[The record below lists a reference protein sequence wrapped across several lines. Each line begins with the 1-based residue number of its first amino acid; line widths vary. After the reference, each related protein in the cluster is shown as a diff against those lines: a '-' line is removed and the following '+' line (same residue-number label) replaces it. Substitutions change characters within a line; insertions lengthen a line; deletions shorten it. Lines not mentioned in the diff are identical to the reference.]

1 MNIHNTI
8 KINLSVFV
16 LTVLLCWN
24 SSVWSETFEYYVDD
38 SVVGKVSQT
47 YSNYEQTLPDIARL
61 HDLGYHEIKLANPEV
76 DTWLPGEEQRIVLP
90 KHFVLPVAKHEGIII
105 NIPEMRLYYFPPSSD
120 DKTRQVITHPIGI
133 GREGWSTPYINTK
146 IIQKNR
152 DPHWYPPDSVRE
164 HYAEEGKILPK
175 VVKPGPENPLG
186 RFAMRL
192 GLPSYLIHGTNRPF
206 GVGMRVSSGCIRLY
220 PEDIESLFSKI
231 PLGTSV
237 NIVNQPYKVGV
248 IGNTIYLEANPFLD
262 EDAELFDGNLTSVVK
277 MLVKLSGDDI
287 YNIDWDLAKAVIDE
301 QTGLPVEIGTLKRS
315 SSMMVTANS
324 ETDMG
329 ADDDMIETESSV
341 LKLKL
346 DTGIVPE

>member
-1 MNIHNTI
+1 
-8 KINLSVFV
+8 
-16 LTVLLCWN
+16 
-24 SSVWSETFEYYVDD
+24 
-38 SVVGKVSQT
+38 
-47 YSNYEQTLPDIARL
+47 
-61 HDLGYHEIKLANPEV
+61 
-76 DTWLPGEEQRIVLP
+76 
-90 KHFVLPVAKHEGIII
+90 
-105 NIPEMRLYYFPPSSD
+105 
-120 DKTRQVITHPIGI
+120 
-133 GREGWSTPYINTK
+133 
-146 IIQKNR
+146 
-152 DPHWYPPDSVRE
+152 
-164 HYAEEGKILPK
+164 
-175 VVKPGPENPLG
+175 
-186 RFAMRL
+186 
-192 GLPSYLIHGTNRPF
+192 
-206 GVGMRVSSGCIRLY
+206 MRVSSGCIRLY

-315 SSMMVTANS
+315 SSMMVTANN
-324 ETDMG
+324 EGDMG
-329 ADDDMIETESSV
+329 GDDDMIETESSV